1 VLGHHDPLTSG
12 LRLLKPYLSL
22 SSKNHPTTTSFPPSN
37 LISSYL
43 LQTIETLG
51 VRKFIF
57 ATLPHELWIFS
68 TNLAFSKLDS
78 PQPKQAMKVLFRGRE
93 EGKDVEV
100 MRAENLLIETLSLGV
115 GMEELLME
123 VLREESG
130 KLPERVRGFMGWEV
144 AVLPVLYG
152 DSSV

>member
-130 KLPERVRGFMGWEV
+130 KFPERVRGFMGWEV